1 MWNWTPRNQIT
12 LPGPQGMNGTV
23 EEKTPLLSPNSYMFH
38 PVDWKK
44 KKKRKRSL
52 LRTIWGKKK
61 KKDRKVP
68 DLCFFFLNKTPLTR
82 EPLVPHKSSFPP
94 NQPLTLLRCTLPYPD
109 APTALSHW
117 WRWSRDEFEA
127 TRAHSESRPSAHSP
141 SSPSCWCFW
150 VSKLSK
156 ADENKGLRNETYSRS
171 TSQIWNKCS
180 LKCA

>member
-1 MWNWTPRNQIT
+1 
-12 LPGPQGMNGTV
+12 MNGTV

-44 KKKRKRSL
+44 KKKKKKIFTENY
-52 LRTIWGKKK
+52 LRKKK

-82 EPLVPHKSSFPP
+82 EPLVPHESSFPP